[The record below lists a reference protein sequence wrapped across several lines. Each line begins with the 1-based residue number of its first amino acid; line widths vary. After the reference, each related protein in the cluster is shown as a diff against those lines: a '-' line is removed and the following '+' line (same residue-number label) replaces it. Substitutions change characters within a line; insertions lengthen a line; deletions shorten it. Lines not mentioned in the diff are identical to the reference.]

1 MTKTRGADLLAQ
13 TLLRAGVRQ
22 IFTLSGNHIMPMFD
36 ACLEAGIKLIHTR
49 HEAAA
54 VHMADSWARVTG
66 EVGVAMVTGGPGHA
80 NAVSALY
87 TAGMAESPVVLLS
100 GHAPNGQLGM
110 GAFQEMDQ
118 AAVAAPLTKKA
129 SALRS
134 FNHVPTDVA
143 LAIQRAKGGRPG
155 PVQLNLPVDILDAT
169 GTCQVGVGHESFDP
183 LIQALHPASCN
194 AIRRHLESASR
205 PLILAG
211 PAFCTRTGRQ
221 RIAELKKVCGIPI
234 VCMES
239 PRGINDPSLGAFA
252 EVLAEADCVLLL
264 GKRLDFTL
272 SFGASPAF
280 ASKCC
285 FLQID
290 PEPDAIE
297 RTQRAAG
304 DRLVTKALADPWT
317 ALDALYACFAA
328 EKRPATDWTNE
339 VESAVSYR
347 PQMWPGQND
356 SGPLH
361 AATVCAAIQP
371 ILDSDPDAVF
381 VSDGGEFGQWSQAC
395 LNAPTRVMNGVAGSI
410 GAALPFAIA
419 ARLARPNAPIIA
431 ALGDGTFGFHASE
444 MDTAVRYG
452 LSFVAVVGND
462 ACWNAEHQI
471 QKREYGADRLIGCD
485 LLPTRYDKV
494 TEAFGGYGRFVTA
507 QEEIASAL
515 NAALA
520 SKLPA
525 CVNVQITN
533 APAPI
538 VRRATRTP

>member
-1 MTKTRGADLLAQ
+1 MSKNRGADVLAQ
-13 TLLRAGVRQ
+13 TLLKAGVKQ
-22 IFTLSGNHIMPMFD
+22 IFTLSGNHIMPVFD
-36 ACLEAGIKLIHTR
+36 ACFEAGIQLFHTR

-54 VHMADSWARVTG
+54 VHMADSWARLTG

-87 TAGMAESPVVLLS
+87 TARMAESPVLLLS
-100 GHAPNGQLGM
+100 GHAPNDQLGM

-118 AAVAAPLTKKA
+118 ADIAAPLVKKA
-129 SALRS
+129 GSLRS
-134 FNHVPTDVA
+134 SKTVSADIA
-143 LAIQRAKGGRPG
+143 LAMQRAKSGRPG
-155 PVQLNLPVDILDAT
+155 PVQLNLPTDILEAASAESAGLSEGYFDAP
-169 GTCQVGVGHESFDP
+169 S
-183 LIQALHPASCN
+183 QALHADDCK
-194 AIRRHLESASR
+194 AFRMHLEAASR

-211 PAFCTRTGRQ
+211 PAYGTREGRKRLAQ
-221 RIAELKKVCGIPI
+221 FEEISGIPV

-264 GKRLDFTL
+264 DKRLDFTL
-272 SFGASPAF
+272 KFGASPALS
-280 ASKCC
+280 AGCR

-290 PEPDAIE
+290 ADWDEME
-297 RTQRAAG
+297 RTQRAVG
-304 DRLVTKALADPWT
+304 GRLIARAFADPWA
-317 ALDALYACFAA
+317 ALSGLTQSFSA
-328 EKRPATDWTNE
+328 EKRRADAWTEEVKTAVAYRPAT
-339 VESAVSYR
+339 
-347 PQMWPGQND
+347 WPGQND
-356 SGPLH
+356 SGKLH

-395 LNAPTRVMNGVAGSI
+395 LNAPSRVLNGVAGSI
-410 GAALPFAIA
+410 GAALPFAVA
-419 ARLARPNAPIIA
+419 ARLARPHAPVIA
-431 ALGDGTFGFHASE
+431 ALGDGTFGFHSAE

-452 LSFVAVVGND
+452 LPFVAVVGND

-471 QKREYGADRLIGCD
+471 QMREYGAERLIGCD

-494 TEAFGGYGRFVTA
+494 TEAFGGFGRMVTK
-507 QEEIASAL
+507 QDEIAPAL
-515 NAALA
+515 DAALS

-533 APAPI
+533 AAAPT
-538 VRRATRTP
+538 VRRGK

>member
-13 TLLRAGVRQ
+13 PLLRAGVRQ
-22 IFTLSGNHIMPMFD
+22 IFTLSGNHIMPVFD
-36 ACLEAGIKLIHTR
+36 ACFEAGIRLIHTR

-87 TAGMAESPVVLLS
+87 TARMAESPVVLLS

-118 AAVAAPLTKKA
+118 AAVAAPLVKKA

-134 FNHVPTDVA
+134 FNSVPADVA
-143 LAIQRAKGGRPG
+143 LALQRAKGGRPG
-155 PVQLNLPVDILDAT
+155 PVQLNLPVDVLDAT
-169 GTCQVGVGHESFDP
+169 GSPEFEVGNESFEP
-183 LIQALHPASCN
+183 PTQALQPAACKS
-194 AIRRHLESASR
+194 IRRHLESASR

-221 RIAELKKVCGIPI
+221 RIAELRKACGIPI
-234 VCMES
+234 VCTES

-252 EVLAEADCVLLL
+252 EMLAEADYVLLL

-272 SFGASPAF
+272 SFGAAPAF
-280 ASKCC
+280 SSRCR
-285 FLQID
+285 FMQID
-290 PEPDAIE
+290 PEWEEIE
-297 RTQRAAG
+297 RTQRAVG
-304 DRLVTKALADPWT
+304 DRLVTKALADPWA
-317 ALDALYACFAA
+317 ALDTIHACFAE
-328 EKRPATDWTNE
+328 EKRAADAWTKE
-339 VESAVSYR
+339 VEAAVSYR
-347 PQMWPGQND
+347 PQAWPGRTD

-361 AATVCAAIQP
+361 AATVCAAVQP

-395 LNAPTRVMNGVAGSI
+395 LSARTRVMNGVAGSI

-419 ARLARPNAPIIA
+419 ARLARPKAPVIA
-431 ALGDGTFGFHASE
+431 TLGDGTFGFHASE

-471 QKREYGADRLIGCD
+471 QMREYGADRLVGCD

-494 TEAFGGYGRFVTA
+494 TEAFGGYGRIVTKRKELA
-507 QEEIASAL
+507 PAL

-520 SKLPA
+520 SNLPS
-525 CVNVQITN
+525 CVNVQISN

-538 VRRATRTP
+538 VRRAAR